1 MDLVYTVNEVAELLK
16 VTPQTIYEL
25 RNSGKLPAIKNI
37 GRVLFNANDVYSFI
51 GIEDEFTP
59 YNYRQLK
66 LQNKKLATENDEL
79 KQKIRKVTSE
89 MLGLVNE
96 I

>member
-37 GRVLFNANDVYSFI
+37 GRVLFNVNDVYSFI

-66 LQNKKLATENDEL
+66 LENKKLATEISIMFHEL
-79 KQKIRKVTSE
+79 KKDVH
-89 MLGLVNE
+89 
-96 I
+96 

>member
-1 MDLVYTVNEVAELLK
+1 MDLVFTVNEVAELLK

-37 GRVLFNANDVYSFI
+37 GRVLFNVKDVYAFI

-66 LQNKKLATENDEL
+66 LENKKLATENDEL

>member
-1 MDLVYTVNEVAELLK
+1 MKTLVYTVQEVAEMLK

-37 GRVLFNANDVYSFI
+37 GRVLFNIKDVHAFI

-66 LQNKKLATENDEL
+66 LEKN
-79 KQKIRKVTSE
+79 QKS
-89 MLGLVNE
+89 N
-96 I
+96 